1 MKRQMLLEIIGIS
14 AFWVTEIL
22 TAVLT
27 ANTDTLLARSILH
40 RLIPIDLCGNDATN
54 QYFDTEPH

>member
-1 MKRQMLLEIIGIS
+1 MELQISLEIIGIS
-14 AFWVTEIL
+14 AFWVTGFL

>member
-1 MKRQMLLEIIGIS
+1 MKRQMRLEIIGIS
-14 AFWVTEIL
+14 TFWVTGFL

-40 RLIPIDLCGNDATN
+40 RLIPIDLYENDANN